1 MSVLIF
7 FSSNCIAFF
16 KYNTIFLKIH
26 YFLQTNDPSLD
37 EQKQCTYYSLLIP
50 PSNVNYMYSLKR
62 PHGPMHELF
71 HLLSENHFV

>member
-1 MSVLIF
+1 M
-7 FSSNCIAFF
+7 
-16 KYNTIFLKIH
+16 
-26 YFLQTNDPSLD
+26 QTNDPSLD
-37 EQKQCTYYSLLIP
+37 EQKQWTYYSLLIP